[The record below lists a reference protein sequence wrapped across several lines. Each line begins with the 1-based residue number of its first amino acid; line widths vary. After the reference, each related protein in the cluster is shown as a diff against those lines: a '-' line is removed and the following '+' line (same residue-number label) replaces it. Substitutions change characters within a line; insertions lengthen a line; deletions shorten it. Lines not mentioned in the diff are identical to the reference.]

1 LNLRRHRWGASFYI
15 IETRGVSNINLTLRI
30 KNSKLT
36 QCLYN
41 GISLPPSGILY
52 IRIPGGGFFVVILL
66 KSVCLIIWLAI
77 MLALMGSN
85 QRGQACSYREVALYL
100 NDEDDLEGIIEQK
113 ISQLGPRD
121 RLIIHDRGQA
131 GVRQRVV
138 IQRLLRKNPSVV
150 YYQSIPEL

>member
-1 LNLRRHRWGASFYI
+1 M
-15 IETRGVSNINLTLRI
+15 
-30 KNSKLT
+30 
-36 QCLYN
+36 
-41 GISLPPSGILY
+41 
-52 IRIPGGGFFVVILL
+52 VILL
-66 KSVCLIIWLAI
+66 KSLCLIIWLAI

-85 QRGQACSYREVALYL
+85 QRGQVCSYREVALYL

-131 GVRQRVV
+131 GARHRVV
-138 IQRLLRKNPSVV
+138 IQRLMRKNPSVV